1 MYIYADFV
9 SLQQQINNNL
19 MTTTILITASILIGF
34 LLIMH
39 YANLFLPKDPVKPG
53 KKAHI
58 YMDGRYN
65 RTATVSRIEED
76 CIYLYDKFPVPLHYR
91 GKFYSVGKMSDGH
104 TLMYLGKKKL
114 YILMRFVELF
124 RRIARTPEYL
134 DNTPEDQKNS
144 EVMEDPKEEVE
155 DGM

>member
-1 MYIYADFV
+1 MYIYAVFV
-9 SLQQQINNNL
+9 SLQQQINNDL

-53 KKAHI
+53 KEAHI
-58 YMDGRYN
+58 YLDGRYN
-65 RTATVSRIEED
+65 RTATINRIEGD
-76 CIYLYDKFPVPLHYR
+76 CTYLYGKFPVPLHYR
-91 GKFYSVGKMSDGH
+91 GKFYAVGKMSDGH
-104 TLMYLGKKKL
+104 TLMYLGKRRL

-124 RRIARTPEYL
+124 RKIARTPEYL
-134 DNTPEDQKNS
+134 DNTPVEQEGTEAVS
-144 EVMEDPKEEVE
+144 SKEEVE

>member
-1 MYIYADFV
+1 VYIYAVFV
-9 SLQQQINNNL
+9 SLQQQINNDL

-53 KKAHI
+53 KEAHI
-58 YMDGRYN
+58 YLDGRYN
-65 RTATVSRIEED
+65 RTATINRIEGD
-76 CIYLYDKFPVPLHYR
+76 CIYLYGKFPVPLHYR
-91 GKFYSVGKMSDGH
+91 GKFYAVGKMSDGH
-104 TLMYLGKKKL
+104 TLMYLGKRRL

-124 RRIARTPEYL
+124 RKIARTPEYL
-134 DNTPEDQKNS
+134 DNTPVEQEGTEAVS
-144 EVMEDPKEEVE
+144 SKEEVE

>member
-1 MYIYADFV
+1 MYIYAVFV
-9 SLQQQINNNL
+9 SLQQQINNDL

-53 KKAHI
+53 KEAHI
-58 YMDGRYN
+58 YLDGRYN
-65 RTATVSRIEED
+65 RTATINRIEGD
-76 CIYLYDKFPVPLHYR
+76 CIYLYGKFPVPLHYR
-91 GKFYSVGKMSDGH
+91 GKFYAVGKMSDGH
-104 TLMYLGKKKL
+104 TLMYLGKRRL

-124 RRIARTPEYL
+124 RKIARTPEYL
-134 DNTPEDQKNS
+134 DNTPVEQEGTEAVS
-144 EVMEDPKEEVE
+144 SKEEVE

>member
-1 MYIYADFV
+1 MYIYAVFV
-9 SLQQQINNNL
+9 SLQQQINNDL

-53 KKAHI
+53 KEAHI
-58 YMDGRYN
+58 YLDGRYN
-65 RTATVSRIEED
+65 RTATINRIEGD
-76 CIYLYDKFPVPLHYR
+76 CIYLYGKFPVPLHYR
-91 GKFYSVGKMSDGH
+91 GKFYAVGKMSDGH
-104 TLMYLGKKKL
+104 TLMYLGKRRL

-124 RRIARTPEYL
+124 RKIARTPEYL
-134 DNTPEDQKNS
+134 DNTPVEQEGTEAVGS
-144 EVMEDPKEEVE
+144 KEEVE